1 MNVRE
6 MITANLLVKFLAL
19 FLAVVLCLFVWLE
32 TGVEEDVVVPLRLVN
47 IPAGLRVQ
55 EPVLPEITLHLSGPR
70 IMLLRQRW
78 QGEPLTLDLAGGQTG
93 NVFFSRAWT
102 PAAPCPG
109 GKSVE
114 CPAGNTAVDS
124 RPAGGITGRS
134 SEGLPQR

>member
-78 QGEPLTLDLAGGQTG
+78 QGQPLTLDLAGARPGM
-93 NVFFSRAWT
+93 FSLAGLGRQLHPVPGVKVLSVQ
-102 PAAPCPG
+102 PATLQLILAMQG
-109 GKSVE
+109 G
-114 CPAGNTAVDS
+114 
-124 RPAGGITGRS
+124 
-134 SEGLPQR
+134 